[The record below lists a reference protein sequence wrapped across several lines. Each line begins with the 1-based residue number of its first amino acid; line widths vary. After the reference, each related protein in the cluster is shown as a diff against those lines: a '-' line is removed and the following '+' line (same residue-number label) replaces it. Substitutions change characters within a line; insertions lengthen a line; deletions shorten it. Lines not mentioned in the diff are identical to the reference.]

1 MGKKKLNERHT
12 DTTNNLILGS
22 KQLSHGGV
30 IHQGVVLEF
39 TVETQSNNLT
49 YHQPYSKR
57 QQLIY
62 RLIKFMHDE
71 GLGYR
76 RIATKLNAVGIKTT
90 RDTTWN
96 NAKVYSV
103 LKRNHQRRLRIDS
116 IRNKKYPI
124 HISSLAFR
132 NDRS

>member
-1 MGKKKLNERHT
+1 MKKVGNSEE
-12 DTTNNLILGS
+12 NLIHCS
-22 KQLSHGGV
+22 VPKRHGGV
-30 IHQGVVLEF
+30 IQQGVVLEF

-49 YHQPYSKR
+49 YHAPYTKK

-62 RLIKFMHDE
+62 RLVKFMHDD

-76 RIATKLNAVGIKTT
+76 RIASKLNTFGIKTT
-90 RDTTWN
+90 RNTTWN
-96 NAKVYSV
+96 NAKVHSV
-103 LKRNHQRRLRIDS
+103 LKRNHQRRLRVDF

-132 NDRS
+132 GD